1 MGRLFR
7 IILYLAIIG
16 LIGLAAF
23 AYLGDLSPD
32 RSEIRIPVELNGDN

>member
-32 RSEIRIPVELNGDN
+32 RSEIRIPVELNGQN